1 MVSEAYNILRNEYD
15 AEDAVHD
22 TFIKLARNM
31 KAIDEPD
38 SDKTLS
44 YVLKA
49 VKNTAINILNKNI
62 KRNEFE
68 DHDFVEK
75 MPDQQFLDKLNIKEQ
90 YNEVVNAIRELNDTY
105 RDVMFFHFIS
115 EMKISEIIK
124 SATIETKIQKKF
136 GLIWITVSD
145 GSWTDTTTA
154 TSYSKSHSVQLSSTG
169 TYRAHV
175 EFTISGSGGSDD
187 EITKN
192 VQRTYS

>member
-1 MVSEAYNILRNEYD
+1 
-15 AEDAVHD
+15 
-22 TFIKLARNM
+22 M

-90 YNEVVNAIRELNDTY
+90 YNEVVNAIRKLSDIY
-105 RDVMFFHFIS
+105 RDVMFYHFVS
-115 EMKISEIIK
+115 EMKIAEIADLLGRKRSTVQQQLIRGK
-124 SATIETKIQKKF
+124 KLLIEI
-136 GLIWITVSD
+136 LD
-145 GSWTDTTTA
+145 TDLRDQNG
-154 TSYSKSHSVQLSSTG
+154 KQ
-169 TYRAHV
+169 
-175 EFTISGSGGSDD
+175 
-187 EITKN
+187 
-192 VQRTYS
+192 

>member
-1 MVSEAYNILRNEYD
+1 MLALYLSLIDNEDDRDKFEFIYLNYRKRMVSEAYNILRNEYD

-115 EMKISEIIK
+115 EMKISEIVDLLGRKRSTVQQQLIRGK
-124 SATIETKIQKKF
+124 KKLIEILETEMSEQNGKQ
-136 GLIWITVSD
+136 
-145 GSWTDTTTA
+145 
-154 TSYSKSHSVQLSSTG
+154 
-169 TYRAHV
+169 
-175 EFTISGSGGSDD
+175 
-187 EITKN
+187 
-192 VQRTYS
+192 

>member
-1 MVSEAYNILRNEYD
+1 MLALYLSLIDNEDDRDKFEFIYLIYRKRMVSEAYNILRNEYD

-75 MPDQQFLDKLNIKEQ
+75 CPTN
-90 YNEVVNAIRELNDTY
+90 
-105 RDVMFFHFIS
+105 S
-115 EMKISEIIK
+115 S
-124 SATIETKIQKKF
+124 
-136 GLIWITVSD
+136 LI
-145 GSWTDTTTA
+145 
-154 TSYSKSHSVQLSSTG
+154 
-169 TYRAHV
+169 
-175 EFTISGSGGSDD
+175 
-187 EITKN
+187 N
-192 VQRTYS
+192 